1 MVTVPERFEATIT
14 SLENT
19 KDLSKLTLAKLVNA
33 LQSQEQRRKMRTEGY
48 VEGALQPKLQT
59 NQGEKNKWN
68 KYKKKN
74 FNTQEAAA
82 NTSNNNGDNKGFPS
96 CKHYGRMG
104 HPPFKWWRRPDV
116 KCEKCN
122 KLGHHVRIC
131 KNNFQQKNVAQVASQ
146 QEEEQLFKATYFTSS
161 SSSECWLM
169 DSGCTNHMT
178 QDQEL
183 FRELDKSQV
192 SKVKID
198 NGDLIIVEGKETV
211 AIESCASTKLIY
223 DVLYVHGIHQ
233 NLVSVGQLIEEG
245 FKVIFE
251 NKHCLI
257 TNVNDREIFNIKM
270 RGKGFSFNPLKEEQ
284 TAYPVNVNNT

>member
-1 MVTVPERFEATIT
+1 MLHSYKYQVPL
-14 SLENT
+14 SLQH
-19 KDLSKLTLAKLVNA
+19 SHTL
-33 LQSQEQRRKMRTEGY
+33 QH
-48 VEGALQPKLQT
+48 
-59 NQGEKNKWN
+59 
-68 KYKKKN
+68 
-74 FNTQEAAA
+74 
-82 NTSNNNGDNKGFPS
+82 TSNKRFLPY
-96 CKHYGRMG
+96 KHCDKMG
-104 HPPFKWWRRPDV
+104 HPPFKCWRRSDV

-146 QEEEQLFKATYFTSS
+146 QEEEQLFKVTYFTSS

-183 FRELDKSQV
+183 FKELDKSQV

-233 NLVSVGQLIEEG
+233 NLVSVGQLNKEG
-245 FKVIFE
+245 E
-251 NKHCLI
+251 ALTDSSECRPWGLHDL
-257 TNVNDREIFNIKM
+257 
-270 RGKGFSFNPLKEEQ
+270 SAPLSLC
-284 TAYPVNVNNT
+284 